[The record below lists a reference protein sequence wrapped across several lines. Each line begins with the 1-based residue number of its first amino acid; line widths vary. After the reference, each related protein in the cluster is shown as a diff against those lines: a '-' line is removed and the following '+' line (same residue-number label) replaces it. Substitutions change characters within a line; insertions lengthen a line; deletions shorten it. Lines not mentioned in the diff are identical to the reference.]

1 MADLT
6 AHFRADFSDFSTAV
20 QRAEVEL
27 RSFESDANKVQGS
40 LTRMTDAFSGR
51 KVMQDATLMVE
62 AVERIGGATKL
73 TEAEF
78 AKLQRTVSEASAKMI
93 AMGMDVPKSFE
104 AITRSVKQTSHELD
118 AFGVQTV
125 SVTTKSTNAFA
136 TLGQSIGQVDRLA
149 ALAGV
154 RLGPLGGA
162 LSELGNLATLTGTA
176 FGMLGPAVGVAAAAF
191 ATFKVGELVRDYTSL
206 DEQIMKLTEH
216 TFGWGTAS
224 KYTQEQLDTMKQA
237 SVYAKTEI
245 TDFGQAMTIVK
256 GVTAEVAK
264 EQEAL
269 AAQEKRIAEHNRDL
283 AKSFAE
289 RFRAASAERDKAARA
304 AAEAER
310 TYTNQIE
317 VQRIA
322 DHAAALAAQE
332 EIDRNYRHL
341 QNQMGE
347 IHLKAEGARL
357 QQEAEAHAA
366 MIAAKIK
373 AEEEFFQK
381 ELGGGVLV
389 TGMTPSTLERPQ
401 SLSQRGV
408 LAYGPAQGTSWED
421 LNRPFAFPG
430 GGAGG
435 ATINQTFNI
444 NGTGQEVA
452 RTVTE
457 QINQTMSRFRKFG
470 SS

>member
-20 QRAEVEL
+20 HRAEVEL
-27 RSFESDANKVQGS
+27 KSFEADANKVEGS
-40 LTRMTDAFSGR
+40 LTRMADAFSGR
-51 KVMQDATLMVE
+51 KVIQEATLMVE
-62 AVERIGGATKL
+62 AVERVGGATKL

-78 AKLQRTVSEASAKMI
+78 AKLHRTVTAASDKMK
-93 AMGMDVPKSFE
+93 AMGVEVPASFA
-104 AITRSVKQTSHELD
+104 AITAGVKQTTTTLD
-118 AFGVQTV
+118 QFGLQTV
-125 SVTTKSTNAFA
+125 KVGTTATNTFA
-136 TLGQSIGQVDRLA
+136 TLGQSIGQVDRIA
-149 ALAGV
+149 ALVGV

-162 LSELGNLATLTGTA
+162 LSELGTLATLTGTA

-206 DEQIMKLTEH
+206 DEQIIKLTEH

-245 TDFGQAMTIVK
+245 TDLGQAMTIVK
-256 GVTAEVAK
+256 GVTAELAR

-269 AAQEKRIAEHNRDL
+269 AAQEQRIAEHNRDL
-283 AKSFAE
+283 AQSFAE

-310 TYTNQIE
+310 TFTNQIE
-317 VQRIA
+317 TQRIA

-332 EIDRNYRHL
+332 EIDRGYRNL

-347 IHLKAEGARL
+347 LYLKAEGERL

-373 AEEEFFQK
+373 AEEAFFQK
-381 ELGGGVLV
+381 ELGGGMKIIGAPLSP
-389 TGMTPSTLERPQ
+389 GASELERPQ
-401 SLSQRGV
+401 SLLTATPLNQRGV
-408 LAYGPAQGTSWED
+408 ALFGGPAEGM
-421 LNRPFAFPG
+421 PA
-430 GGAGG
+430 AGP
-435 ATINQTFNI
+435 TINQTFNI

-452 RTVTE
+452 HTVTD